1 MYNDPDS
8 PRLKLEIYSKS
19 KKNLIRYFE
28 QFHRYCR
35 DDLNFGRIEKLIHH
49 LIMVK
54 MNLTWTF
61 TQFCGAVLA
70 CLCIIFLRDVSK
82 VVFLYLFFLY
92 SVLSLF
98 DQHDLSDNLKPNRW
112 KLGNWNGRWLWNA
125 FKWYGK

>member
-1 MYNDPDS
+1 MKFTVNQ
-8 PRLKLEIYSKS
+8 
-19 KKNLIRYFE
+19 KNLIRYFE

-35 DDLNFGRIEKLIHH
+35 DDLNFDRIEKLIHH

-98 DQHDLSDNLKPNRW
+98 DQHDLSDNLKPFCFLYVLIEMVADYEMCLNDMENNFCRN
-112 KLGNWNGRWLWNA
+112 LTIH
-125 FKWYGK
+125 

>member
-1 MYNDPDS
+1 MKFTVNQ
-8 PRLKLEIYSKS
+8 
-19 KKNLIRYFE
+19 KNLIRYFE

-35 DDLNFGRIEKLIHH
+35 DDLNFDRIEKPIHH

-82 VVFLYLFFLY
+82 VVFLYLFFQY
-92 SVLSLF
+92 SLLSLF
-98 DQHDLSDNLKPNRW
+98 DQHDLSDNLKPILDIRLVIEMVADYEMRLNDMENNFCRN
-112 KLGNWNGRWLWNA
+112 LTIH
-125 FKWYGK
+125 